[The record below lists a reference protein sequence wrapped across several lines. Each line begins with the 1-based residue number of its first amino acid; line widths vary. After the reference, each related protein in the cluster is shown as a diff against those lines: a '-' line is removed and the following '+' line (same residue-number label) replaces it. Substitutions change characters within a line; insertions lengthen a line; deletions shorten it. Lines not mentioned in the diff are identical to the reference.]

1 MRIATGRRAMLCAL
15 WPWRVPSPTLI
26 FRQDENKFVCGCRR
40 TSGGDCQ
47 NSVCLGPSFGWV
59 SRADDRRDARPVSSL
74 WASAVYS
81 WPGSAR
87 LVWLFI
93 GELERLTQ
101 PAEMSPKLVNVQSL
115 LVSYLFAT

>member
-1 MRIATGRRAMLCAL
+1 MINRTPHAYRDGPKSNALRA
-15 WPWRVPSPTLI
+15 TLI

-101 PAEMSPKLVNVQSL
+101 PAEMSPKLVNGQSL